1 VERLVSGVG
10 PVVAQVDDLCVHGAQ
25 GAVVEGVSFRLR
37 AGQVLA
43 LVGESGSGK
52 TTTASALMGEAP
64 DGTASSGSVRVADDT
79 VTPGRAPRPGAVGY
93 VPQHPATVLNPAR
106 RIGSVLRET
115 ALRHL
120 DQSPARSG
128 RRARRRAADEAVLD
142 ALRRAQVAEPEQFLG
157 RYPHQLSGGQQQR
170 VVLAQAL
177 LCDPVLIVADE
188 PTTGQD
194 ALTREAVVA
203 ELAAIAAQGVA
214 VLLLTHD
221 LAMVRRLADEVV
233 VLRDGI
239 VVEKGAAAAVLA
251 RPEHAY
257 TRALVAAQLDPTP
270 SSAPTRPPGRA
281 PVVEADRITAV
292 HRHRGVTGA
301 VLHGVCVSIGP
312 GRRVAL
318 VGRSGSGKT
327 TLARCLVGLHRPSG
341 GEVRWNGTPL
351 AAGITRRTASEIAA
365 VQYVFQDAR
374 ASFDEHR
381 SVLAQVARTATLL
394 RDAPDD
400 AAARRMLGRVGLS
413 GATIDRFPAALS
425 GGELQRAALAR
436 ALLAEPELLVCDE
449 VTSGLDTLTQE
460 VILDLLAELQ
470 AETGCALLLITHDL
484 GVVAR
489 LAEEV
494 VVLDSGRIVE
504 EGPVADVL
512 AGPGHP
518 FTRSLVEAALRQGEQ
533 R

>member
-1 VERLVSGVG
+1 MF
-10 PVVAQVDDLCVHGAQ
+10 VHGRL
-25 GAVVEGVSFRLR
+25 GALVEGVSFRIR

-52 TTTASALMGEAP
+52 TTTALALMGEGRG
-64 DGTASSGSVRVADDT
+64 GTAISGSVTVAGET
-79 VTPGRAPRPGAVGY
+79 VAPGRAPRPGAVGY
-93 VPQHPATVLNPAR
+93 VPQHPASVLNPVR

-120 DQSPARSG
+120 DRRHLDRRHLDRRRSG
-128 RRARRRAADEAVLD
+128 PPAPPGWRARRRAADVAVLD

-194 ALTREAVVA
+194 ALTRERVVA
-203 ELAAIAAQGVA
+203 ELAAIAAEGVA

-233 VLRDGI
+233 VLRNG
-239 VVEKGAAAAVLA
+239 VTVETGAAAAVLA
-251 RPEHAY
+251 HPEHAY
-257 TRALVAAQLDPTP
+257 TRALVAAQLDPTR
-270 SSAPTRPPGRA
+270 SSGPAEPPGPA
-281 PVVEADRITAV
+281 PVVEAHRITAT
-292 HRHRGVTGA
+292 HRHRGVTGT
-301 VLHGVCVSIGP
+301 VLHGVSVSIGR

-327 TLARCLVGLHRPSG
+327 TLARCLAGLRRPTG
-341 GEVRWNGTPL
+341 GEVRWNGVPL
-351 AAGITRRTASEIAA
+351 APGITRRTASQIAA
-365 VQYVFQDAR
+365 VQYVFQDAA

-394 RDAPDD
+394 RGAPDD
-400 AAARRMLGRVGLS
+400 ASARRALTRVGLS
-413 GATIDRFPAALS
+413 AATIERAPAGLS

-449 VTSGLDTLTQE
+449 VTSGLDTRTQE
-460 VILDLLAELQ
+460 VILDLLAGLQ

-489 LAEEV
+489 LAEDV
-494 VVLDSGRIVE
+494 VVLDSGRVVE
-504 EGPVADVL
+504 EGTVADVL
-512 AGPGHP
+512 AGPHHP
-518 FTRSLVEAALRQGEQ
+518 FTRSLVDAALRQGEQ